1 MASEWK
7 KLSLRL
13 NPRVHFE
20 IMELSPNPTRA
31 MRHLLN
37 CYAKKLG
44 EEKFKGQEAKPVEFN
59 IDFEEIDRNDPAREQ
74 DA

>member
-13 NPRVHFE
+13 NPRVHYA

-37 CYAKKLG
+37 CYAKKLV
-44 EEKFKGQEAKPVEFN
+44 EEHYKEQGDLPRELD
-59 IDFEEIDRNDPAREQ
+59 IDFEEIDRNDPAR
-74 DA
+74 DD